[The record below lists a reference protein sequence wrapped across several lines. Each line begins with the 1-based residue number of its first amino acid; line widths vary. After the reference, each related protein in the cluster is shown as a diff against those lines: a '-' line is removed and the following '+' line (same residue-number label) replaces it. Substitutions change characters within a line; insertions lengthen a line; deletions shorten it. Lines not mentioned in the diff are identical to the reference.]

1 MLVKLKQLIRMRQ
14 QTFHANKSSLMYKY
28 YRNAVNNERKRC
40 KARYYTSKVKY
51 LKGVNPRQW
60 WKEVNRLSGSK
71 KQRSSLFSSLDVP

>member
-14 QTFHANKSSLMYKY
+14 QTFLANKSSLMYKY